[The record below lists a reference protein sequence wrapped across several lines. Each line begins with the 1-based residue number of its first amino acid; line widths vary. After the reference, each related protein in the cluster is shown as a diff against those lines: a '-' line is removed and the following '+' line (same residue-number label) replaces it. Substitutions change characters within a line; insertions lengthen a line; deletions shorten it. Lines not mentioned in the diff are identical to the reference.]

1 MYRSRT
7 NPNLCLVI
15 LLAISLAGCSAAPE
29 LQASYDPTTL
39 RFDGQRTYEIE
50 KEFVGFFPNR
60 ASGMPNNRLAA
71 GWLKDRFSS
80 SGWSCQIDE
89 WEVINYSR
97 PVPMRNVVCTLPG
110 QSPQEILV
118 VAHHDQAPTTVE
130 GADNDG
136 SGIAILLQLGEIF
149 ASEAQPAYTL
159 VFVATDAEEY
169 GMLGTR
175 RYIQTHPDTEGI
187 IAGISLDNLG
197 KNFYPGLEFEVVGQ
211 FRKFGALWLQRLA
224 GVAARAAG
232 DLWVPQIRSPLDQI
246 TSQAVP
252 VSFMDQ
258 GPMVAAGVP
267 ALGYAGTVPPE
278 YAALH
283 WQTYHS
289 PQDQMAYQSPDTL
302 HQSGRAAEALIRQLL
317 SMKTFPKESGPY
329 LYFPSS
335 DQVLRGLPL
344 WAMFVG
350 LVALFFL
357 GSYLNGSRS
366 LGEKLPGWREAVPH
380 FLGLWLPLVGAIL
393 LLYLFVAVGLMD
405 KYELY
410 PATTKDPATLNPR
423 WPAVILFL
431 LGTGIFLALGR
442 WLVRLYAG
450 SRPAPTAGSIKGFSL
465 FVVSLAALYVLA
477 INPFSLLFFLPLLF
491 WFLIGMRKGAGR
503 ILDILFFLLG
513 GLVVYALFY
522 FFGFVIQHLDFAV
535 LWYMMM
541 MFSIGEVG
549 PLTALAVTAILAA
562 GLSMVVNPSRVV
574 QVEMPV
580 AAPPETAPG
589 YASQLK

>member
-1 MYRSRT
+1 M
-7 NPNLCLVI
+7 
-15 LLAISLAGCSAAPE
+15 
-29 LQASYDPTTL
+29 
-39 RFDGQRTYEIE
+39 
-50 KEFVGFFPNR
+50 
-60 ASGMPNNRLAA
+60 
-71 GWLKDRFSS
+71 
-80 SGWSCQIDE
+80 
-89 WEVINYSR
+89 
-97 PVPMRNVVCTLPG
+97 
-110 QSPQEILV
+110 
-118 VAHHDQAPTTVE
+118 
-130 GADNDG
+130 
-136 SGIAILLQLGEIF
+136 
-149 ASEAQPAYTL
+149 
-159 VFVATDAEEY
+159 VAT
-169 GMLGTR
+169 
-175 RYIQTHPDTEGI
+175 
-187 IAGISLDNLG
+187 
-197 KNFYPGLEFEVVGQ
+197 
-211 FRKFGALWLQRLA
+211 
-224 GVAARAAG
+224 
-232 DLWVPQIRSPLDQI
+232 
-246 TSQAVP
+246 
-252 VSFMDQ
+252 
-258 GPMVAAGVP
+258 GVP

-289 PQDQMAYQSPDTL
+289 PQDLMAYQSPDTL

-317 SMKTFPKESGPY
+317 SMETFPKESGPY

-357 GSYLNGSRS
+357 GSSLNGSRS
-366 LGEKLPGWREAVPH
+366 LGEKLSGWRGALPH

-431 LGTGIFLALGR
+431 LGTGVFLALGR
-442 WLVRLYAG
+442 WLVRQYAG
-450 SRPAPTAGSIKGFSL
+450 SRPAPTAGSLKSFAL
-465 FVVSLAALYVLA
+465 FVVGLAALYVLA

-491 WFLIGMRKGAGR
+491 WFLLASRKGAGR

-522 FFGFVIQHLDFAV
+522 FFGFVSQHLDFAV
-535 LWYMMM
+535 LWYVMM

-549 PLTALAVTAILAA
+549 PLTALAITAALAA
-562 GLSMVVNPSRVV
+562 GLSMVVNAPRMVRV
-574 QVEMPV
+574 EAPV

-589 YASQLK
+589 YAAQLK